1 MTNRKEKK
9 IEINYLSIKDKVIE
23 ISNRRY
29 FIKEVNKII
38 ENISYKVAFIF
49 INLDSFKYVNN
60 TYLQDSDDKLLCEF
74 SRIII
79 NMNIEDSFF
88 S

>member
-1 MTNRKEKK
+1 M
-9 IEINYLSIKDKVIE
+9 
-23 ISNRRY
+23 
-29 FIKEVNKII
+29 